1 MPGTQPGES
10 LIPDLTRVCGLARR
24 MNCVPHL
31 LVQGAKR
38 SNVRARHL
46 CTQLRVYKGSA
57 SPAQATRQHDL
68 SSAHACDIRISMAEA
83 TSNGRSMEHSMS
95 VG

>member
-1 MPGTQPGES
+1 M
-10 LIPDLTRVCGLARR
+10 LVPDFTNVCGLARR

-46 CTQLRVYKGSA
+46 CTQLRGVYRVRKTCIS
-57 SPAQATRQHDL
+57 QL
-68 SSAHACDIRISMAEA
+68 ISM
-83 TSNGRSMEHSMS
+83 
-95 VG
+95 V